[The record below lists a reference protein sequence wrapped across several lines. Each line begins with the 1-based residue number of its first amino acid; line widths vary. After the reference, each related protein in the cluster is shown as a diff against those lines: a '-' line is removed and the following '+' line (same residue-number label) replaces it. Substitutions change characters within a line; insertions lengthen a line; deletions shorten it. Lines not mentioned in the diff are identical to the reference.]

1 MKRSRLESLAIL
13 AALALGWKRLDLKPG
28 MATPP
33 AGVETPPAPTCP
45 AGESPRWFLGKQIIN
60 GREVGPGWVCLP
72 VDIKKL

>member
-28 MATPP
+28 VA
-33 AGVETPPAPTCP
+33 TPPAPTCP